1 MHITPYISTCKIE
14 QTVINMRITICT
26 VFGLLAGAM
35 AAPALSPEE
44 KLAAQIK
51 STDAYLFSLTLENFL
66 AVAKVQEGKLLGLD
80 WSTNGCSSAPNTP
93 FNFDCTLT

>member
-1 MHITPYISTCKIE
+1 
-14 QTVINMRITICT
+14 MRITICT
-26 VFGLLAGAM
+26 VLCVVATAM

-51 STDAYLFSLTLENFL
+51 STDAYLFNLTLEDFL
-66 AVAKVQEGKLLGLD
+66 AVAKVQEGKSLGLD

-93 FNFDCTLT
+93 FNFDCMLT